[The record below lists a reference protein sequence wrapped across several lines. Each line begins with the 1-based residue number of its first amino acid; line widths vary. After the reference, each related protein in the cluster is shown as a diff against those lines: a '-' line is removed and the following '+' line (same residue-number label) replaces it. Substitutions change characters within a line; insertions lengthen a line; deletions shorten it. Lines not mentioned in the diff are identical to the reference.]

1 MLYGPSFKRAVVGA
15 VLLGAMGWFSGVLD
29 GFGAADPP
37 ENFLAM
43 PTDGTAQLR
52 ILSPTLLELT
62 LVQVKQPDPAPLS
75 QWNFVNTAGTLVTPA
90 GSKFTV
96 TADGVPIT
104 VSAVGF
110 KRRALYAP
118 LKVRDLRVSSSL
130 YLQLSSSI
138 ASGASVTVQ
147 NPDAT
152 LWTTNVFAATADP
165 LRYSPAIHVNQ
176 VGYMPTLPKKAMIG
190 YYLGSLGEM
199 PIAASGG
206 FSIVDATSGATV
218 FSGTLTLRP
227 DVGYSYTPIPY
238 QKVLEADFSAFQTP
252 GEYKL
257 VVPGLGASFP
267 FLIDD
272 GVAATIARTYELGMY
287 HQRSGTNNVFPFTR
301 FTHDPD
307 HIAPAQI
314 PVTNSFVDYTLSQTS
329 GGQMTNCAASHF
341 PFVNQGMVDVSGGH
355 FDAGDYSKYTIDVTL
370 LIHHLI
376 FTVDA
381 MPGVKDLDN
390 LGIPE
395 SGDGISDVMQ
405 EAKWESDFLAKMQD
419 ADGGFYFLVYP
430 INRPYELDIL
440 PDHGDAQVVFPKSTS
455 ATASSVA
462 ALAEMASSPTFKAA
476 YPQTAAVYLQKAIL
490 GWQFLTNAFAKYGR
504 TGAYQKVTFY
514 GDTFGDADEVAWAA
528 AALYAATGDP
538 AYDNDLRAN
547 TPNPNNANYR
557 QWSWWSMYG
566 GYGCAFRDYAFA
578 ARTGRL
584 ATNKL
589 NAAYLAACE
598 GEVRFAATN
607 AMNYSARMAY
617 GSSFS
622 DENKGLRVGGWYFS
636 GEQTFDL
643 ATAYQLEPKAD
654 YLDVILK
661 NYNYELGCNPLN
673 QSFVTGLGWKRQ
685 REIVDQYAQ
694 NDYRTLPPSGIPLG
708 NIQAG
713 FDWLQNYGG
722 ELSEV
727 SFPSDSS
734 NTNTYPYYDRWSD
747 TFNTTTEFSTYQQ
760 AKSLAAAAMLMASSS
775 VKTQTWRAQ
784 VGLVSGVPTNATP
797 VAQPVTVSPNIPDLD
812 LSKARIVWEARDQ
825 QPYIGSTFTFS
836 PKYAGVQWLEME
848 AQLPDGRRVFAL
860 TNFFAA
866 QAVTNVIENYQSTSL
881 ATDTNVLAWYTLDGT
896 KTNAL
901 GTLNPVQFVGGIWY
915 DTNSFTW
922 NSRPN
927 GACVR
932 VTDIG
937 QSVYLTL
944 PNAALYQPGQT
955 KAISVEAMLYV
966 NKLTAYGRGNANLMT
981 LNRSWNTQIAWVE
994 NMWITDPYIM
1004 GGANIIADASAIT
1017 NNFKFGQ
1024 WQHLRLTLTTTNYSV
1039 SVNGIVTTNV
1049 PSSDL
1054 ANWAGSGN
1062 VTLEIGNF
1070 DGWVDE
1076 IVIKSFGTPA
1086 ASSTASSTPTT
1097 SNSPPASITSST
1109 PLMGATNYVAAPAP
1123 VDSSVVALYHFDDSL
1138 AEASGRFPSA
1148 TLAGLTSLN
1157 SSNLLWMASPSGSAL
1172 RFTDVGDS
1180 ATISLTNVALYQPG
1194 QTGSIGVEAMVF
1206 VKQFKAYS
1214 RQSASIINLVKRWD
1228 TQLFLSQDMW
1238 ATSPQVIG
1246 GAQTILSAATLAPYL
1261 QTNCWQKISLLL
1273 DANGY
1278 SVRVN
1283 DYEIFRTNS
1292 TEILN
1297 WASASDLAL
1306 TLGNFDGWID
1316 EVVVRKQFTTP
1327 PATNA
1332 SIVVVTNNPS
1342 IPEPLTNSISGITN
1356 APPGNPVTVSNTPV
1370 IPDPIIPDPSN
1381 PDTNVVTTPALP
1393 VVSIAATIDTTLKGS
1408 DTPGQFQ
1415 VTRQGDTTLPLSIS
1429 FAISG
1434 NAVADTDYDSISSS
1448 ITIPAG
1454 SASATI
1460 DIDPI
1465 PDDVTGDAKTVTLT
1479 LASTT
1484 GYTISTLNAAT
1495 VTIVDLPHVRIL
1507 QHQTVSTQAVTQTT
1521 TPTTKSKK
1529 STPVTVTPAPPTS
1542 VDVQADAAENFSIVL
1557 QASTDFVNWTSIATN
1572 APDVALDFID
1582 SAAPN
1587 LTSRFYRAVYV
1598 SGNVTGNSIA
1608 ASVNVNSIADG
1619 IVGFINVSAPA
1630 GYSLIANP
1638 LVGSEGSGLV
1648 STLPTGTRV
1657 LNFNDGSVAAVAVN
1671 TSTKKIKAPKIGSW
1685 GVPGKNWTKTT
1696 AAPLDWAETIYNGTN
1711 WSNPDVLPGP
1721 GEGAF
1726 LFNPGKTA
1734 VTLTFL
1740 GKVLPAG
1747 TTNNIP
1753 SGYSLRSSVAPI
1765 PGQLDTALGMPVAV
1779 GDVVYRYDSKK
1790 GYLVSVY
1797 GPTGWT
1803 LKPVLKVGE
1812 SFFIQKMTPASW
1824 TNSVPSSAPTF

>member
-1 MLYGPSFKRAVVGA
+1 
-15 VLLGAMGWFSGVLD
+15 LGAMGWFSGVLD

-43 PTDGTAQLR
+43 HSDGNTQLR

-62 LVQVKQPDPAPLS
+62 LVQEKQPDPAPLS
-75 QWNFVNTAGTLVTPA
+75 KWNFVNTSGIFVPPA
-90 GSKFTV
+90 ASEFAV
-96 TADGVPIT
+96 TANGQPIT
-104 VSAVGF
+104 VSTIGF

-118 LKVRDLRVSSSL
+118 LKTRDLRVASSL

-176 VGYMPTLPKKAMIG
+176 VGYMPTLSKKAMIG

-199 PIAASGG
+199 PITSANG
-206 FSIVDATSGATV
+206 FSIVDASSGATV
-218 FSGTLTLRP
+218 FTGALTLRP

-238 QKVLEADFSAFQTP
+238 QHVYEADFSAFQTP

-314 PVTNSFVDYTLSQTS
+314 PVTNAFVDYTVGQDS
-329 GGQMTNCAASHF
+329 GGQMSNCAASHF
-341 PFVNQGMVDVSGGH
+341 PFVNKGTVDVSGGH

-376 FTVDA
+376 FSVDA
-381 MPGVKDLDN
+381 IPGVKDLDN

-430 INRPYELDIL
+430 LSRPYELDVL
-440 PDHGDAQVVFPKSTS
+440 PDHGDPQVVFPKNTS
-455 ATASSVA
+455 ATAASVA
-462 ALAEMASSPTFKAA
+462 ALAEMASSPTFKAT
-476 YPQTAAVYLQKAIL
+476 YPQTAAIYLQKAIL
-490 GWQFLTNAFAKYGR
+490 GWQFLTNAFNKYGR
-504 TGAYQKVTFY
+504 TNAYQKITFY
-514 GDTFGDADEVAWAA
+514 GDTFADKDEIAWAA
-528 AALYAATGDP
+528 AALYTATGD
-538 AYDNDLRAN
+538 ARYDNDLRAN
-547 TPNPNNANYR
+547 TPNPNDPQYR
-557 QWSWWSMYG
+557 QWTWWSMYG
-566 GYGCAFRDYAFA
+566 SYGCAFRDYAFA
-578 ARTGRL
+578 ARSGRL
-584 ATNKL
+584 ATNQL

-607 AMNYSARMAY
+607 AMNFSAKMAY

-643 ATAYQLEPKAD
+643 ATAYQLEAKPD

-713 FDWLQNYGG
+713 FDWLQNYGN
-722 ELSEV
+722 ELSNM

-747 TFNTTTEFSTYQQ
+747 TFNTTTEFCTYQQ
-760 AKSLAAAAMLMASSS
+760 AKSLAAAAMLMAASSA
-775 VKTQTWRAQ
+775 KTQAWSAQ
-784 VGLVSGVPTNATP
+784 SGFVAGVPTNATP
-797 VAQPVTVSPNIPDLD
+797 VAQPVTVSPNIAGLD

-825 QPYIGSTFTFS
+825 EPFIGPTFTFS
-836 PKYAGVQWLEME
+836 PKCAGLQWLEME

-866 QAVTNVIENYQSTSL
+866 QAVTNVIENYQTTSL
-881 ATDTNVLAWYTLDGT
+881 LNDTNVLAWYTLDGT

-901 GTLNPVQFVGGIWY
+901 GGSLNPVQFVGGIWY

-922 NSRPN
+922 SNRPN

-932 VTDIG
+932 VTDVG

-944 PNAALYQPGQT
+944 PNAALYQAGQT
-955 KAISVEAMLYV
+955 RAISVEAMLYI
-966 NKLTAYGRGNANLMT
+966 NKLTAYGRANANLMT
-981 LNRSWNTQIAWVE
+981 LNRSWNTQIAWVQ

-1004 GGANIIADASAIT
+1004 GGANIIAGASAIT
-1017 NNFKFGQ
+1017 NNFQFGQ
-1024 WQHLRLTLTTTNYSV
+1024 WQHLRLTLTATNYSV
-1039 SVNGIVTTNV
+1039 SVNGVVTTNV

-1054 ANWAGSGN
+1054 ATWAGSGN

-1097 SNSPPASITSST
+1097 SNSPPASITSTT
-1109 PLMGATNYVAAPAP
+1109 PAMGATNYIASPAP
-1123 VDSSVVALYHFDDSL
+1123 VDSSVVALYHFDNNL
-1138 AEASGRFPSA
+1138 AEASGRFPIA
-1148 TLAGLTSLN
+1148 TLSGLTSLN
-1157 SSNLLWMASPSGSAL
+1157 SSNLTWMASPSGTAL

-1180 ATISLTNVALYQPG
+1180 ATISLTNVSLYQNG
-1194 QTGSIGVEAMVF
+1194 QIGSIGVEAMVF

-1214 RQSASIINLVKRWD
+1214 RQSATIINLAKRWD
-1228 TQLFLSQDMW
+1228 TQLYLEQDMW
-1238 ATSPQVIG
+1238 GTSPQFIG
-1246 GAQTILSAATLAPYL
+1246 GTQTLLPAANLAPYL

-1273 DANGY
+1273 DTNGY

-1283 DYEIFRTNS
+1283 DYEVFRTNS
-1292 TEILN
+1292 MDITN
-1297 WASASDLAL
+1297 WSSASTLSL
-1306 TLGNFDGWID
+1306 TLGNFDGWMD

-1332 SIVVVTNNPS
+1332 PIAVTN
-1342 IPEPLTNSISGITN
+1342 ITGMPEPLTNSLPGITN
-1356 APPGNPVTVSNTPV
+1356 TPPSDPVTVSNTPV
-1370 IPDPIIPDPSN
+1370 IPDPVIPGPTN
-1381 PDTNVVTTPALP
+1381 VVDTNVVITVPAP
-1393 VVSIAATIDTTLKGS
+1393 VVSISALVDTILKNS
-1408 DTPGQFQ
+1408 PTPAQVQ
-1415 VTRQGDTTLPLSIS
+1415 VTRVGDTTSPLAVTFALGGTATAGSDYVPIS
-1429 FAISG
+1429 TS
-1434 NAVADTDYDSISSS
+1434 V
-1448 ITIPAG
+1448 TIPAG
-1454 SASATI
+1454 SASAMVN
-1460 DIDPI
+1460 IDPI
-1465 PDDVTGDAKTVTLT
+1465 DGDSQTSDETVVLT
-1479 LASTT
+1479 LAPNAN
-1484 GYTISTLNAAT
+1484 YTIGSASAAT
-1495 VTIVDLPHVRIL
+1495 VTIVDLPHVRII
-1507 QHQTVSTQAVTQTT
+1507 QHQVVTTQTT
-1521 TPTTKSKK
+1521 STPTKSKK
-1529 STPVTVTPAPPTS
+1529 STPVTITPAPNLA
-1542 VDVQADAAENFSIVL
+1542 DVQADAADSFSIVL
-1557 QASTDFVNWTSIATN
+1557 QASSDFVTWNSITTN
-1572 APDVALDFID
+1572 FPGAAVDYID
-1582 SAAPN
+1582 PSTTN

-1598 SGNVTGNSIA
+1598 SGDVTA
-1608 ASVNVNSIADG
+1608 ANITAAINANSIADG
-1619 IVGFINVSAPA
+1619 VVGFINISAPA
-1630 GYSLIANP
+1630 GFSLIADP
-1638 LVGSEGSGLV
+1638 LEASQDSGLV
-1648 STLPTGTRV
+1648 STLPSGARV
-1657 LNFNDGSVAAVAVN
+1657 LTFNDGSVAVAAP
-1671 TSTKKIKAPKIGSW
+1671 TKKSKGPAIGSW
-1685 GVPGKNWTKTT
+1685 GVPGKTWTKST
-1696 AAPLDWAETIYNGTN
+1696 AAPLDWQETIYNGTS
-1711 WSNPDVLPGP
+1711 WSNPDLLPGP

-1726 LFNPGKTA
+1726 FYNPGKTA
-1734 VTLTFL
+1734 LKLTFM
-1740 GKVLPAG
+1740 GKVMPAG

-1753 SGYSLRSSVAPI
+1753 AGYSIRSSVAPI
-1765 PGQLDTALGMPVAV
+1765 AGQLDTTLGMPVTA
-1779 GDVVYRYDSKK
+1779 GDVVFRYNGK
-1790 GYLVSVY
+1790 GYTSY
-1797 GPTGWT
+1797 TYSATGWNT
-1803 LKPVLKVGE
+1803 KPVLKVGE
-1812 SFFIQKMTPASW
+1812 AVFIQKTTQASW
-1824 TNSVPSSAPTF
+1824 TNSVPNF